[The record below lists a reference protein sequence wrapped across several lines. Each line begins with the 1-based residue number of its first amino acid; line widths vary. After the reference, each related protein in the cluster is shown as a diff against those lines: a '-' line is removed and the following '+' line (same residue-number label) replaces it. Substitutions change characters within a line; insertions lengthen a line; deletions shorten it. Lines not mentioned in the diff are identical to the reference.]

1 MSYEPIDIELINK
14 TKYIPDFLEIS
25 YSKNFEKAG
34 LGIIAKK
41 NIKKGTFLGNYTG
54 EIHSNHSCRYKNCMY
69 NFNTNKDNRIV
80 NICAQDLNLSNWTR
94 FMNSSLGN
102 DEIENVTVITCD
114 NNETYIK
121 KNGEKVNLNGSII
134 FYAKKNIFIGEE
146 LLYDYGINYNNILK

>member
-1 MSYEPIDIELINK
+1 MSYEPIDIELIDK

-54 EIHSNHSCRYKNCMY
+54 KIHSNHTCSYKNCMY
-69 NFNTNKDNRIV
+69 NFNTIKDNRVV

-94 FMNSSLGN
+94 FMNSSLSN

-146 LLYDYGINYNNILK
+146 LLYNYGVNYNNILK

>member
-1 MSYEPIDIELINK
+1 MSYEPIDIELIDK

-41 NIKKGTFLGNYTG
+41 NIKKGIFLGNYTG
-54 EIHSNHSCRYKNCMY
+54 EIHSKHKCRYNNCMY
-69 NFNTNKDNRIV
+69 NFNTIKGNKDV

-94 FMNSSLGN
+94 FMNSSLSN
-102 DEIENVTVITCD
+102 DDIENVTVISCD

-121 KNGEKVNLNGSII
+121 KNGDKVNLNGSII

-146 LLYDYGINYNNILK
+146 LLYNYGVNYNNILK